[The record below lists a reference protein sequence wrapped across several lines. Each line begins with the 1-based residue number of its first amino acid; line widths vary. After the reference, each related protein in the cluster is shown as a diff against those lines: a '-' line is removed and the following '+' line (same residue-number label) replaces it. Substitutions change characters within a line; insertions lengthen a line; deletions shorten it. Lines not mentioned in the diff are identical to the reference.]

1 MFTLL
6 KFRLVFYKPILL
18 IDELQQKKPRIYQE
32 TKHAHFLQQKK
43 HIFLAFQSSFI
54 FISFQKSTLCDI
66 IVMNINTITQEIHKW
81 RNDFIFFLF
90 SYKTLKL
97 SSNLFMLSLFS
108 SDFLYNEIAL
118 EIIAMFQFF
127 PASATHV
134 TNSFFSISNVLTNYS
149 HFKCISAL

>member
-54 FISFQKSTLCDI
+54 FISFQKFTLCDI
-66 IVMNINTITQEIHKW
+66 IVMEYQYHHTRNTQMKK
-81 RNDFIFFLF
+81 RFYF
-90 SYKTLKL
+90 
-97 SSNLFMLSLFS
+97 LSLF
-108 SDFLYNEIAL
+108 L
-118 EIIAMFQFF
+118 
-127 PASATHV
+127 
-134 TNSFFSISNVLTNYS
+134 
-149 HFKCISAL
+149 